1 MTVPELPEV
10 ETVKNVTAPQICG
23 RRIER
28 VALNRRDVIAHPAP
42 DDFVRLATGRAVT
55 GMGRRGKFLR
65 FFLDDGAEMVLHL
78 RMTGRLLAVPPEF
91 PAEKHTHVVFS
102 LSGRL
107 QLRFADM
114 RRFGRFWLLRKGEKD
129 CTGMNDLGLE
139 PFDAAL
145 TPVWLKERLGASR
158 RAVKTCLLD
167 QSVVAGIGNIYSDEI
182 LFAARIRPTRA
193 ASSLSRPEWGRLA
206 RSIREVMRFHVEQID
221 VSAEEF
227 LRGRGT
233 EYRNTP
239 LLKVYGRDGDPCPV
253 CGATLQRAVVGGRS
267 SVFCPRCQ
275 KRRETKV
282 PSLRQGAAEK
292 MKDVR

>member
-1 MTVPELPEV
+1 MPELPEV

-28 VALNRRDVIAHPAP
+28 VALNRGDVIAHPAP
-42 DDFVRLATGRAVT
+42 DGFVRLATGRAVT

-107 QLRFADM
+107 QLRFADV

-193 ASSLSRPEWGRLA
+193 ASSLSRPEWERLA
-206 RSIREVMRFHVEQID
+206 RAVREVMRFHVEQTA

-275 KRRETKV
+275 KRSGTKV
-282 PSLRQGAAEK
+282 PSLRQEAAEK
-292 MKDVR
+292 IKDVR

>member
-1 MTVPELPEV
+1 
-10 ETVKNVTAPQICG
+10 
-23 RRIER
+23 
-28 VALNRRDVIAHPAP
+28 
-42 DDFVRLATGRAVT
+42 
-55 GMGRRGKFLR
+55 
-65 FFLDDGAEMVLHL
+65 MVLHL
-78 RMTGRLLAVPPEF
+78 RMTGQLLAVPPEF
-91 PAEKHTHVVFS
+91 PAEKHTHAVFS
-102 LSGRL
+102 LSGHL

-129 CTGMNDLGLE
+129 CTGMNGLGLE

-193 ASSLSRPEWGRLA
+193 ACSLSRPEWERLTRA
-206 RSIREVMRFHVEQID
+206 VREVMRFHVERIA

-227 LRGRGT
+227 LRGRGK

-239 LLKVYGRDGDPCPV
+239 LLKVYGHDGDPCPV
-253 CGATLQRAVVGGRS
+253 CGAALQRAVVGGRS

-275 KRRETKV
+275 KRNGTKA
-282 PSLRQGAAEK
+282 PSLRREAAERI
-292 MKDVR
+292 KDVR

>member
-1 MTVPELPEV
+1 MPELPEV

-28 VALNRRDVIAHPAP
+28 VTLDRREVIAHPAP
-42 DDFVRLATGRAVT
+42 DDFVSLVTGRAVT

-78 RMTGRLLAVPPEF
+78 RMTGQLLVVPPDF
-91 PAEKHTHVVFS
+91 PAEKHTHAAFS
-102 LSGRL
+102 LSGHL

-129 CTGMNDLGLE
+129 CTGMNSLGLE

-145 TPVWLKERLGASR
+145 TPVWLKDRLGASR

-193 ASSLSRPEWGRLA
+193 ACSLSRPEWERLTRA
-206 RSIREVMRFHVEQID
+206 IREVMRFHVERIA

-227 LRGRGT
+227 LRGRGK

-239 LLKVYGRDGDPCPV
+239 LLKVYGHDGDPCPV
-253 CGATLQRAVVGGRS
+253 CGAALQRAVVVGRS

-275 KRRETKV
+275 KWNGTKA
-282 PSLRQGAAEK
+282 PSLRREAAERI
-292 MKDVR
+292 KDVR

>member
-1 MTVPELPEV
+1 MPELPEV

-28 VALNRRDVIAHPAP
+28 VTLDRREVIAHPAP
-42 DDFVRLATGRAVT
+42 DDFVSLVTGRAVT

-78 RMTGRLLAVPPEF
+78 RMTGQLLVVPPEF
-91 PAEKHTHVVFS
+91 PAEKHTHAVFS
-102 LSGRL
+102 LSGHL

-129 CTGMNDLGLE
+129 CTGMNGLGLE

-193 ASSLSRPEWGRLA
+193 ACSLSRPEWERLTRA
-206 RSIREVMRFHVEQID
+206 IREVMRFHVERIA

-227 LRGRGT
+227 LRGRGK

-239 LLKVYGRDGDPCPV
+239 LLKVYGHDGDPCPV
-253 CGATLQRAVVGGRS
+253 CGAALRRAVVGGRS

-275 KRRETKV
+275 KRNGAKA
-282 PSLRQGAAEK
+282 PSLRREAAERI
-292 MKDVR
+292 KDVR

>member
-1 MTVPELPEV
+1 MPELPEV
-10 ETVKNVTAPQICG
+10 ETVKNVTAPQIRG
-23 RRIER
+23 RRIEK
-28 VALNRRDVIAHPAP
+28 VALERRDVIAHPAP
-42 DDFVRLATGRAVT
+42 DDFVRLVTGRAVT

-78 RMTGRLLAVPPEF
+78 RMTGRLLVVPPEF
-91 PAEKHTHVVFS
+91 PAEKHTRAVFS

-107 QLRFADM
+107 QLRFADL
-114 RRFGRFWLLRKGEKD
+114 RRFGRFWLLQKGEKD
-129 CTGMNDLGLE
+129 CTGMDKLGPE
-139 PFDAAL
+139 PFDAGL

-167 QSVVAGIGNIYSDEI
+167 QRVVAGIGNIYGDAL

-193 ASSLSRPEWGRLA
+193 ASSLSRPEWERLTRA
-206 RSIREVMRFHVEQID
+206 IREVMRFHVEQID

>member
-1 MTVPELPEV
+1 MPELPEV

-23 RRIER
+23 RRIEKATLAR
-28 VALNRRDVIAHPAP
+28 HEVIAHPAP
-42 DDFVRLATGRAVT
+42 DDFVRRVTGRAVT

-78 RMTGRLLAVPPEF
+78 RMTGQLLVVPPDF
-91 PAEKHTHVVFS
+91 PAEKHTHAVFS
-102 LSGRL
+102 LSGQR

-114 RRFGRFWLLRKGEKD
+114 RRFGRFWLLQKGETD
-129 CTGMNDLGLE
+129 CTGMNKLGLE

-193 ASSLSRPEWGRLA
+193 ACSLSRTEWERLA
-206 RSIREVMRFHVEQID
+206 RTVREVMRFHVERIA

-227 LRGRGT
+227 LRGRGR

-239 LLKVYGRDGDPCPV
+239 LLKVYGHDGDPCPV
-253 CGATLQRAVVGGRS
+253 CGTALQRAVVGGRS

-275 KRRETKV
+275 T
-282 PSLRQGAAEK
+282 QN
-292 MKDVR
+292 

>member
-1 MTVPELPEV
+1 MPELPEV

-23 RRIER
+23 RRIEK
-28 VALNRRDVIAHPAP
+28 VTLDRREVIAHPAP
-42 DDFVRLATGRAVT
+42 DDFVSLVTGRAVT

-78 RMTGRLLAVPPEF
+78 RMTGQLLVVPPEF
-91 PAEKHTHVVFS
+91 PAEKHTHAIFS
-102 LSGRL
+102 LSGHL

-129 CTGMNDLGLE
+129 CTGMNGLGLE

-193 ASSLSRPEWGRLA
+193 ACSLSRPEWERLTRA
-206 RSIREVMRFHVEQID
+206 VREVMRFHVERIA

-227 LRGRGT
+227 LRGRGK

-239 LLKVYGRDGDPCPV
+239 LLKVYGHDGDPCPV
-253 CGATLQRAVVGGRS
+253 CGAALRRAVVGGRS

-275 KRRETKV
+275 KRNGTKA
-282 PSLRQGAAEK
+282 PSLRREAAERI
-292 MKDVR
+292 KDVR